1 MTVQGPLKEALSRY
15 PSGVVI
21 VTTRGRDL
29 THRGFTASSF
39 TSVSMNP
46 PMVLICLAEGA
57 DCHPHFVGADTF
69 AVSVLR
75 PEHKELALAFAKRG
89 EDKFTGNALHAN
101 EHGLTVVD
109 GAVAT
114 LVCKTRETIP
124 CGDHTVIVGEVE
136 EAEIGDPGPT
146 LAYHQRS
153 FVAVG

>member
-1 MTVQGPLKEALSRY
+1 MTVQAPLKEALSRY

-21 VTTRGRDL
+21 VTTRDGDGA
-29 THRGFTASSF
+29 HRGFTASSF

-57 DCHPHFVGADTF
+57 DCHPHFVAADTF

-75 PEHKELALAFAKRG
+75 PEHQDLAMRFAKRG
-89 EDKFTGNALHAN
+89 TDKFVSDSLRCN
-101 EHGLTVVD
+101 ERGLTIVD

-114 LVCKTRETIP
+114 LVCRTRETIP
-124 CGDHTVIVGEVE
+124 CGDHTVIVGEVDE
-136 EAEIGDPGPT
+136 TEIGAPGPT
-146 LAYHQRS
+146 LAYHQRT

>member
-1 MTVQGPLKEALSRY
+1 MTAQTHLKEALSRY

-21 VTTRGRDL
+21 VTTRDQDQ

-57 DCHPHFVGADTF
+57 DCHPHFVAAETF

-75 PEHKELALAFAKRG
+75 PEHKDLAMTFAKRG
-89 EDKFTGNALHAN
+89 EDKFASDSLRAN
-101 EHGLTVVD
+101 SHGLTVVD
-109 GAVAT
+109 DAVAT
-114 LVCKTRETIP
+114 LTCRTRETIS
-124 CGDHTVIVGEVE
+124 CGDHTVIVGEVQE
-136 EAEIGDPGPT
+136 TELGNPGPA